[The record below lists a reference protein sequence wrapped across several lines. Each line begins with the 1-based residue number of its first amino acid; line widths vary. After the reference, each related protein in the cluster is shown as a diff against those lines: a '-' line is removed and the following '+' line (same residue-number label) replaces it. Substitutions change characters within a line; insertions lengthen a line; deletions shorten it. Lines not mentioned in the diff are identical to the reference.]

1 MPLRKANELGHGA
14 TNQIA
19 LPRDA
24 LQPVYS
30 QTASSYYQNL
40 QVLLGIFWSLCFMM
54 SSSISSKDRMEME
67 METKLLFG

>member
-24 LQPVYS
+24 LQPVYP

-40 QVLLGIFWSLCFMM
+40 QVLLGFFLVSVFHDVLQH
-54 SSSISSKDRMEME
+54 
-67 METKLLFG
+67 KLQRQNGDGDGD